1 MGVQSFVHRFACY
14 NWERR
19 CELNGT
25 ARAIGG
31 RRNLMDSTTRKIL
44 LLNLDDAMK
53 DLLDIREEL
62 STDEKQ
68 LSLTDVMEVSDLPT
82 YRRKIGL
89 KKMHKVGRAVGMF
102 EGAASALRVPV
113 ESLMLELWECRESGL
128 IDQWMNDLRAS
139 IGIEPVFYD

>member
-1 MGVQSFVHRFACY
+1 
-14 NWERR
+14 
-19 CELNGT
+19 
-25 ARAIGG
+25 
-31 RRNLMDSTTRKIL
+31 MDSTTRKIL